1 MSFLYLPKQAPAV
14 GQRGIRCGKTYL
26 PLPDRTVTE
35 SVSITDRLEVYAD
48 GSSIMANVGTI
59 DCYNDITVD
68 NGCLQITSGYIDVR
82 GGLTVPSESGVNG
95 FNGTICLAVYLSGNG
110 TLLANWPNIDSTD
123 PVALRFEVS
132 TGSAAPATG
141 SVTIWEIF
149 GPYPI
154 HSNTDFPDNTV
165 SGSVQYTVLDR
176 PAYLFLRASE
186 TESDEF
192 DVYFTSDPD
201 NLNKVGTLKKY
212 VIIKAWQ
219 NNEKYSYNTYIGT
232 NDSTDSAEL
241 KVQAIRMYY
250 RRISDAE
257 MRNLICE
264 LNAPEQFTE
273 TLTSIKTTPEIG
285 KKGLVIDLP
294 EEEMPTNGLVFNA
307 SFGSDSHTAETG
319 QTMTFGTSG
328 IEFGVHEGIP
338 SISMNRGGSI
348 ISFPAD
354 DLPISNS
361 PFTISVWFSNPSNDG
376 QESIIIWGPSS
387 SGQMLFLC
395 FNEGQLRLDTWFGGT
410 SFEVGNLFSAD
421 WQLLDVVYDGTTLK
435 VYINAVLV
443 GSVTITL
450 ATGTSAT
457 AYIGGHPEH
466 EFGWSGYL
474 ADLRIYNR
482 ALSESEMKTLLRRF
496 KKRKLFLPLEES
508 AGVPEAN
515 AAGILLNSD
524 HAIKNENYSQNQNI
538 PKTDSVVFHASG
550 NSLEA
555 AESGQAF
562 TISGSNVT
570 QTSYMGIPVLKFS
583 SSSRLSFPDTGLPSG
598 GSAYTIS
605 LWAKAD
611 QSCNSESVL
620 FMWGN
625 LNGNGVALAYCSGSA
640 VRDVGG
646 NGNNHNT
653 SSNVIDHTEL
663 NHLALSY
670 DGSVSKIYV
679 NGELVSTKTI
689 NRSLT
694 LQEGTI
700 GATHSWGEYFTG
712 FISSIRV
719 YNDALTDSAI
729 AELAQEWTLLP
740 SKNKIFVPILTPSIP
755 SRLRA
760 IVAGNKGKTYT
771 TELSAFGSLDSSAT
785 WIGGVLAGNG
795 KIYGIPHG
803 AAEILIIDT
812 ATDTVTTIPTESGD
826 LKWFG
831 GCLAP
836 NGKIYAIPHTSS
848 KVLVID
854 PETDTTYTFTTISG
868 DRKWAGGVLGPDGK
882 IYCLPCQEYRIGVI
896 DPETDTLETF
906 GNVELNISWSWKWI
920 GGVLGP
926 DNCIYA
932 FPSNYQNKY
941 VLKIDP
947 VARTTQLI
955 EHGIPAN
962 YELFQGSVFAPDGQ
976 LWGVTCYY
984 DKLVSYSTDTG
995 TVTIHG
1001 DVRSGNGK
1009 WVGGCLAPNGKLYF
1023 APLNSGSILE
1033 VDPDTG
1039 SSVEI
1044 PIDTALESG
1053 NKFRGCVLAPNGSIY
1068 FIPYNATSALKLSFT
1083 GGLTPFPK
1091 DVCESPW
1098 LNKF

>member
-1 MSFLYLPKQAPAV
+1 MSFLYLPKQDPTA

-26 PLPDRTVTE
+26 PLPNRTVTE
-35 SVSITDRLEVYAD
+35 SVSITDGLEVYAD
-48 GSSIMANVGTI
+48 GSSTAANVGTI
-59 DCYNDITVD
+59 VCSDSVQVSGGALKTNTLTDETTGSIQIIGGTAVENTTSAND
-68 NGCLQITSGYIDVR
+68 
-82 GGLTVPSESGVNG
+82 
-95 FNGTICLAVYLSGNG
+95 FNGTLCLAVNLSGSGNLVSMSSTAGGPSLKFKVSTSGDSAAAG
-110 TLLANWPNIDSTD
+110 TVPNYEVYGPNSYDST
-123 PVALRFEVS
+123 
-132 TGSAAPATG
+132 
-141 SVTIWEIF
+141 I
-149 GPYPI
+149 
-154 HSNTDFPDNTV
+154 NTV
-165 SGSVQYTVLDR
+165 SGSVQSVTNLFVF
-176 PAYLFLRASE
+176 LFLRASE
-186 TESDEF
+186 TEADKF
-192 DVYFTSDPD
+192 DVYFTLNPD
-201 NLNKVGTLKKY
+201 NLNKVGTIYKTYLFQAVQHGEEY
-212 VIIKAWQ
+212 RYTTTIGSNVQVGSSGMIIA
-219 NNEKYSYNTYIGT
+219 
-232 NDSTDSAEL
+232 
-241 KVQAIRMYY
+241 QAIRLYN

-257 MRNLICE
+257 MHNLICE

-273 TLTSIKTTPEIG
+273 TLISTKTTPEIG

-294 EEEMPTNGLVFNA
+294 LAEMPTNGLVFNA
-307 SFGSDSHTAETG
+307 SFGSDTHTAETG

-328 IEFGVHEGIP
+328 IEFGMHEGIP
-338 SISMNRGGSI
+338 SISMNRGGSL

-376 QESIIIWGPSS
+376 QESIIIWGLES

-395 FNEGQLRLDTWFGGT
+395 FNEGLLRLDTWFGGT
-410 SFEVGNLFSAD
+410 SFEVENLFSAD
-421 WQLLDVVYDGTTLK
+421 LQLLDVVYDGTTLK
-435 VYINAVLV
+435 AYINAVLV

-450 ATGTSAT
+450 ATGTATT
-457 AYIGGHPEH
+457 AYIGGHPDH
-466 EFGWSGYL
+466 SFGWSGYL

-482 ALSESEMKTLLRRF
+482 ALSESELKTLLRRF

-508 AGVPEAN
+508 SGVPEAN
-515 AAGILLNSD
+515 SSGILLNSD
-524 HAIKNENYSQNQNI
+524 HAI
-538 PKTDSVVFHASG
+538 
-550 NSLEA
+550 
-555 AESGQAF
+555 
-562 TISGSNVT
+562 
-570 QTSYMGIPVLKFS
+570 
-583 SSSRLSFPDTGLPSG
+583 LST
-598 GSAYTIS
+598 
-605 LWAKAD
+605 
-611 QSCNSESVL
+611 
-620 FMWGN
+620 
-625 LNGNGVALAYCSGSA
+625 
-640 VRDVGG
+640 
-646 NGNNHNT
+646 
-653 SSNVIDHTEL
+653 
-663 NHLALSY
+663 
-670 DGSVSKIYV
+670 
-679 NGELVSTKTI
+679 
-689 NRSLT
+689 
-694 LQEGTI
+694 
-700 GATHSWGEYFTG
+700 
-712 FISSIRV
+712 
-719 YNDALTDSAI
+719 
-729 AELAQEWTLLP
+729 
-740 SKNKIFVPILTPSIP
+740 KNKIFIPILTPSIP
-755 SRLRA
+755 SRLRS

-785 WIGGVLAGNG
+785 WIGGVLAENG

-836 NGKIYAIPHTSS
+836 NGKIYAIPHTSN

-868 DRKWAGGVLGPDGK
+868 DRKWGGGVLGPDGK

-955 EHGIPAN
+955 EHGISAN

-1001 DVRSGNGK
+1001 GVVSGNGK

>member
-1 MSFLYLPKQAPAV
+1 MSFLYLPKQAPAA

-35 SVSITDRLEVYAD
+35 SVSITNGLEVYAD
-48 GSSIMANVGTI
+48 GSSTAANVGTI
-59 DCYNDITVD
+59 ICSDDVSIVK
-68 NGCLQITSGYIDVR
+68 GWLQMASSTEEYGGYIEIIGGTPVPHEQDVN
-82 GGLTVPSESGVNG
+82 E
-95 FNGTICLAVYLSGNG
+95 FNGTICLAVDLSGRG
-110 TLLANWPNIDSTD
+110 TLLCRYPNGNSTN

-132 TGSAAPATG
+132 TESAAPATG
-141 SVTIWEIF
+141 SVTTWEIYA
-149 GPYPI
+149 PYPI

-186 TESDEF
+186 TESDKFE
-192 DVYFTSDPD
+192 VYFTSNPD
-201 NLNKVGTLKKY
+201 NLNKVGTLKKND
-212 VIIKAWQ
+212 IIYTRGYGDGTKSR
-219 NNEKYSYNTYIGT
+219 YSTIIGQQDKI
-232 NDSTDSAEL
+232 NGQL
-241 KVQAIRMYY
+241 NPRAIRLYN

-264 LNAPEQFTE
+264 LNAPEQFTD
-273 TLTSIKTTPEIG
+273 TLIFTKTTPEIW

-307 SFGSDSHTAETG
+307 SFGSDTHTAETG

-328 IEFGVHEGIP
+328 IEFGTHNNIP
-338 SISMNRGGSI
+338 SISMTRGGSI

-354 DLPISNS
+354 DLPTSHN

-376 QESIIIWGPSS
+376 QESIIIWGSKS

-410 SFEVGNLFSAD
+410 SFEVENLFSAD
-421 WQLLDVVYDGTTLK
+421 LQLLDVVYDGTTLK
-435 VYINAVLV
+435 AYINAVLV
-443 GSVTITL
+443 GSAGVTL
-450 ATGTSAT
+450 ATGTATT

-508 AGVPEAN
+508 EGVPEAN
-515 AAGILLNSD
+515 ASGILLNSD
-524 HAIKNENYSQNQNI
+524 HAI
-538 PKTDSVVFHASG
+538 
-550 NSLEA
+550 
-555 AESGQAF
+555 
-562 TISGSNVT
+562 
-570 QTSYMGIPVLKFS
+570 
-583 SSSRLSFPDTGLPSG
+583 LST
-598 GSAYTIS
+598 T
-605 LWAKAD
+605 
-611 QSCNSESVL
+611 
-620 FMWGN
+620 
-625 LNGNGVALAYCSGSA
+625 
-640 VRDVGG
+640 
-646 NGNNHNT
+646 
-653 SSNVIDHTEL
+653 
-663 NHLALSY
+663 
-670 DGSVSKIYV
+670 
-679 NGELVSTKTI
+679 
-689 NRSLT
+689 
-694 LQEGTI
+694 
-700 GATHSWGEYFTG
+700 
-712 FISSIRV
+712 
-719 YNDALTDSAI
+719 
-729 AELAQEWTLLP
+729 
-740 SKNKIFVPILTPSIP
+740 NKIFIPILTPSIL
-755 SRLRA
+755 SRLRS
-760 IVAGNKGKTYT
+760 IVADNQGKTYT

-785 WIGGVLAGNG
+785 WIGGVLAENG

-812 ATDTVTTIPTESGD
+812 ATDTVTTIPTESGN

-836 NGKIYAIPHTSS
+836 NGKIYAIPHTSN

-868 DRKWAGGVLGPDGK
+868 DRKWGGGVLGPDGK

-955 EHGIPAN
+955 EHGISAN

-1001 DVRSGNGK
+1001 DVVSGNGK

-1083 GGLTPFPK
+1083 GGLTPFPAE
-1091 DVCESPW
+1091 VCESPW